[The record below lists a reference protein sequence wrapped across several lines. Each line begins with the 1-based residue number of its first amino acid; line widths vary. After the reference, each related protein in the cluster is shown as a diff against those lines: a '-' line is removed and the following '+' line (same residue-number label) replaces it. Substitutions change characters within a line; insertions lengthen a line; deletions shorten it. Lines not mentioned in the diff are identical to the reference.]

1 MPGPVTLGIPGLEM
15 HAGDHICAF
24 YRGGSWDEVL
34 VPFVQAGLATGD
46 KCICVVG
53 DPDSG
58 ELLTLLKP
66 HGQASLER
74 HQLDIY
80 RWDSTYLAE
89 GRFVPARMMRFW
101 DANVAA
107 ALDGGGYGFVRLVGE
122 MSWAAMQAPGTDE
135 LVAYEAEL
143 NRFLPRYPQ
152 VVLCLYDVE
161 RFGGELVVDMLKTH
175 PKVLLN
181 GMLLDNPYYIEP
193 DEFLAGAR

>member
-1 MPGPVTLGIPGLEM
+1 
-15 HAGDHICAF
+15 
-24 YRGGSWDEVL
+24 
-34 VPFVQAGLATGD
+34 
-46 KCICVVG
+46 
-53 DPDSG
+53 
-58 ELLTLLKP
+58 
-66 HGQASLER
+66 
-74 HQLDIY
+74 
-80 RWDSTYLAE
+80 
-89 GRFVPARMMRFW
+89 
-101 DANVAA
+101 
-107 ALDGGGYGFVRLVGE
+107 
-122 MSWAAMQAPGTDE
+122 MSWAAKQAPGTDE